1 MPVWLKLPLL
11 FDLLVGGLMAGGCLL
26 LLLGLRAERGSHVPS
41 VSEAN
46 DFERTNEAVDP
57 TAERQRAAV
66 EVAEA
71 SEPKIQPELALLN
84 VPLLGVGAAIDG
96 EFSTEHNK
104 YARSVSAALAK
115 SRKLSAG

>member
-1 MPVWLKLPLL
+1 MWLKLPLL
-11 FDLLVGGLMAGGCLL
+11 FDLFIGGLMAGGCLL
-26 LLLGLRAERGSHVPS
+26 LLLGLRAERGSHVPC
-41 VSEAN
+41 VSEAK
-46 DFERTNEAVDP
+46 DLERTKETADP

-66 EVAEA
+66 QDDEA
-71 SEPKIQPELALLN
+71 SKPKIQPELALLN
-84 VPLLGVGAAIDG
+84 VPLLGLTAAIEG

>member
-1 MPVWLKLPLL
+1 VWLQLPLL
-11 FDLLVGGLMAGGCLL
+11 FDLFIGGLMAGGCLL
-26 LLLGLRAERGSHVPS
+26 LLLGLRAERGSHVPC
-41 VSEAN
+41 VSEAK
-46 DFERTNEAVDP
+46 DLERTKETADP
-57 TAERQRAAV
+57 TAERQRAA
-66 EVAEA
+66 VAEA

-96 EFSTEHNK
+96 EFCTEHNK

>member
-11 FDLLVGGLMAGGCLL
+11 FDLFIGGLMAGGCLL

-41 VSEAN
+41 VSEAK
-46 DFERTNEAVDP
+46 DFERTKETADP

-66 EVAEA
+66 VAEA

-84 VPLLGVGAAIDG
+84 VSLLGVGAAIDG
-96 EFSTEHNK
+96 EFCTEHNK

>member
-1 MPVWLKLPLL
+1 VWLQLPWL
-11 FDLLVGGLMAGGCLL
+11 FDLFIGGLMAGGCLL
-26 LLLGLRAERGSHVPS
+26 LLLGLRAERGGHVPS

-46 DFERTNEAVDP
+46 DFERTNETADP

-66 EVAEA
+66 AEA
-71 SEPKIQPELALLN
+71 SGPKIQPELALLN
-84 VPLLGVGAAIDG
+84 VPLLGAGAAIDG